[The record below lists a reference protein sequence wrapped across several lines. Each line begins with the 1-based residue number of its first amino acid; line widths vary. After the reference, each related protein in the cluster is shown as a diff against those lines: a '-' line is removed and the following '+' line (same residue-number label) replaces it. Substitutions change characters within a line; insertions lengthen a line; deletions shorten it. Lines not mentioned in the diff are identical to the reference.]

1 MESQI
6 DLLNDVN
13 VIIFRI
19 SGRLLQEDDIQLLGE
34 TIFTKL
40 VLPFNKVLIDLSEL
54 DYVNSSGINLF
65 MKIMSKSRILGGDI
79 AFFGVQGDVK
89 KLFDVAKLSEIYTV
103 FASEEE
109 GKEYFKNN

>member
-1 MESQI
+1 MESKI
-6 DLLNDVN
+6 DLINDVN

-19 SGRLLQEDDIQLLGE
+19 SGRLLKEDDIQFLE
-34 TIFTKL
+34 EKIQTQL
-40 VLPFNKVLIDLSEL
+40 VLPFNKVLFDLSAL
-54 DYVNSSGINLF
+54 NYTNSSGINLF
-65 MKIMSKSRILGGDI
+65 MKIMNKSRILGGDI